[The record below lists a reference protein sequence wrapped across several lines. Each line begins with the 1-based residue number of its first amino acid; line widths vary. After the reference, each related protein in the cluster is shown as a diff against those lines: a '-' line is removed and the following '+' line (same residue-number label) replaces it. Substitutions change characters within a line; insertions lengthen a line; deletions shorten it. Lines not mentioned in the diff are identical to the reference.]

1 MTLSRADAAL
11 WVNDSPPTA
20 VPCMAE
26 SITYI
31 CIFLYVYVYLIVSF
45 ILFYFLMAASITSLD
60 TSSVEDFF
68 FIFFNHLM
76 AASITSLETPS
87 VAALSSHISFSLRQK
102 VG

>member
-11 WVNDSPPTA
+11 WGNDSPPTA

-60 TSSVEDFF
+60 TSSVEDLFLS
-68 FIFFNHLM
+68 FIF
-76 AASITSLETPS
+76 I
-87 VAALSSHISFSLRQK
+87 I
-102 VG
+102 